1 MVWKFTFLSDSLF
14 WALFFEKPTF
24 KSTFLSTFLWVQLFW
39 VLFWVLFW
47 ERYFFEYFFEDS
59 KKCIYFFE
67 YFLEW
72 VSFFEPLKKVVL
84 LFWVLFWALFFYFS
98 ELATFMDALHCEI
111 SSSSITQEKN
121 SLNTFLKR
129 ETLGGLRLM
138 SRPPL
143 NFSRGYQIKSIINQ
157 EYDLHFSWNSPVV
170 VTMTISYHHLQAVSI
185 IARRQGQGFVVL
197 GSSKNK
203 W

>member
-14 WALFFEKPTF
+14 WALFFENPTF

-98 ELATFMDALHCEI
+98 ELATFMGYWGR
-111 SSSSITQEKN
+111 
-121 SLNTFLKR
+121 F
-129 ETLGGLRLM
+129 
-138 SRPPL
+138 PL
-143 NFSRGYQIKSIINQ
+143 SG
-157 EYDLHFSWNSPVV
+157 
-170 VTMTISYHHLQAVSI
+170 SYHLPSCPATYHLQMIYPIFDLILSCL
-185 IARRQGQGFVVL
+185 VL
-197 GSSKNK
+197 SF
-203 W
+203 

>member
-47 ERYFFEYFFEDS
+47 EGYFFEYFFEDS

-98 ELATFMDALHCEI
+98 ELATFMGVSE
-111 SSSSITQEKN
+111 SWE
-121 SLNTFLKR
+121 R
-129 ETLGGLRLM
+129 ENDDT
-138 SRPPL
+138 
-143 NFSRGYQIKSIINQ
+143 
-157 EYDLHFSWNSPVV
+157 
-170 VTMTISYHHLQAVSI
+170 
-185 IARRQGQGFVVL
+185 
-197 GSSKNK
+197 SKNRQSQSADDIILWGVWK
-203 W
+203 LRKR